1 MAPWL
6 SHYNSIH
13 PISDPDCNENKLRI
27 KRKKSSPSTHF
38 PLYLNCFLYP
48 VQTVANCCK
57 AEKNTGVQLLKCNF
71 PDDGYNAKFLNRSR
85 LITSAK

>member
-13 PISDPDCNENKLRI
+13 PISDQDCNENKLQI
-27 KRKKSSPSTHF
+27 NRKKSSPFTHF

-48 VQTVANCCK
+48 VQTVALQT
-57 AEKNTGVQLLKCNF
+57 AVRHRRTLVCN
-71 PDDGYNAKFLNRSR
+71 YLNATFLQWV
-85 LITSAK
+85 